1 MTKKEA
7 EKRLK
12 KHGKIKVTIGGS
24 FGADVECGDELR
36 ALGLNVDLIYKCI
49 YEIDYHRH
57 SPWGN
62 SVVGGDDERFEI
74 KWEFERVS
82 NEIGFDLEWE
92 FN

>member
-24 FGADVECGDELR
+24 FDADVECGDELR
-36 ALGLNVDLIYKCI
+36 ALGLNVDKIYNCI
-49 YEIDYHRH
+49 YQIEYHSH

-62 SVVGGDDERFEI
+62 FTDEADER
-74 KWEFERVS
+74 WEVKQEFKRVS